1 MADIFLSYASQDR
14 ERVLPLVELLQD
26 DGYSIWWDR
35 NIPPGPS
42 FDREIE
48 SAIKE
53 AKCMVVVWSERSIES
68 EWVRIEIDEGVRR
81 GIFVPALIDE
91 VLPPLAYRRRQ
102 AANLSACLLQKSW
115 H

>member
-14 ERVLPLVELLQD
+14 ERVLPLVEVLQD

-42 FDREIE
+42 F
-48 SAIKE
+48 AIKE
-53 AKCMVVVWSERSIES
+53 AKCMIVVWSECSIES

-81 GIFVPALIDE
+81 GIFKAVVVVTTTSTQRGPCWLI
-91 VLPPLAYRRRQ
+91 Y
-102 AANLSACLLQKSW
+102 
-115 H
+115 